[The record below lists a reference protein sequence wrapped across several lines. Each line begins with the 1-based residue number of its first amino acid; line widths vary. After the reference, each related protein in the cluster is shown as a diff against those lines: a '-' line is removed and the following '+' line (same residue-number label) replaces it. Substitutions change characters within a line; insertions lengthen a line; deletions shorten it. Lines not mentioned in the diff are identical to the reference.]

1 MSKCWSFQRDAVCIF
16 IDGASALKI
25 RYIEIII
32 INVLNKNRNILL
44 LSHPILI
51 QEIGDIDRLEGIDRT
66 NYPPRTNLRL
76 CPLER
81 GDSRL
86 YS

>member
-1 MSKCWSFQRDAVCIF
+1 MLKNILYVCIF
-16 IDGASALKI
+16 IDGASAQKI

-32 INVLNKNRNILL
+32 INVLNKKKYIIVTI
-44 LSHPILI
+44 SHPILI

-66 NYPPRTNLRL
+66 YYPPRTNLRL
-76 CPLER
+76 CPLKR
-81 GDSRL
+81 RDSRM